1 MVKRTLKTLT
11 SLLKK
16 RSPRRKRSRS
26 LLKRKNPKKRRKNLK
41 RSLKKRNLKRSP
53 KKKRR
58 NLKKSLKKKRRK
70 SPRPNR
76 KKKRRTSPKRKM
88 RKTSLKKKTRK
99 SLRNRTNLRS
109 VKTKVMVKI
118 ASLLKVTTARI
129 VNASRKSLLDPA
141 AKRSLTTTRRIPIT
155 RNAMPNKLSV
165 NSKRV
170 NRPMANRSL
179 PRASKKSSLRR
190 RRKKSLR
197 RRKKKN
203 LRRKKKKNL
212 RRRSQK
218 RRKKRN
224 LRLNKKKKRKNPKPS
239 KKRKKRSLRRKK
251 KKNLR
256 RKSPK
261 KRRKKS
267 LPRKKTIRRKMTSP
281 KRKKRAMIRVRTRVK
296 RKRTR
301 AKSKSLRNAR
311 TKVRARSVSLKK
323 VTTKRVVQRS
333 RRSLLAQPTTP
344 QLVKDPPKTQA
355 VSMKEMLS
363 RLMKRTTLSGIV
375 LTCLLILATNSPREP
390 CTTSSF
396 SRIWMETGPPRDL
409 IPRSQQPSSSTCAIT
424 HLRTSVVPAKMT
436 RSPSELMKLATARC
450 SPLIHPRL
458 KSPTRSLVKTLAMAL
473 NSVVFV
479 FSELVVTC
487 AHLMT
492 LVYFPSLLTFGAT
505 PTRPGTPKES
515 SPCKMPQMMM
525 TILAMCTS
533 HLNTLLAALSLIS
546 RPF

>member
-1 MVKRTLKTLT
+1 MVKRTLKTPT

-26 LLKRKNPKKRRKNLK
+26 LLKKKNPKKRRK
-41 RSLKKRNLKRSP
+41 NLKRSP

-179 PRASKKSSLRR
+179 LRASKKSSQRR

-197 RRKKKN
+197 RKR
-203 LRRKKKKNL
+203 KKNL

-281 KRKKRAMIRVRTRVK
+281 KRKKRAMIRARTRVR

-355 VSMKEMLS
+355 VSMKEMLL
-363 RLMKRTTLSGIV
+363 RLMKRTTLSGTV

-396 SRIWMETGPPRDL
+396 SRIWMVTGPPRDL

-424 HLRTSVVPAKMT
+424 HLRTSVMPAKMT

-479 FSELVVTC
+479 FSELVATC